1 MLETLLIRSGAV
13 PSDPP
18 RRRGATSL
26 GPEKDRFGVLKAVL
40 AAVPWLQAGMGIAI
54 LLAAGLVPWATGKV
68 LGAMDQQIL
77 AIDVNGDFIGD
88 SRIAIERQAG
98 NWIGKSYFSTD
109 LSDIKA
115 DLEKRPWVETVAVR
129 RVWPDRLEINIREK
143 KPLAYWTDGRL
154 VSRTGELFM
163 PPNPEVAGR
172 LPTLAGPDE
181 RVRDVIGMARTMSDK
196 LVGHGLGF
204 SGLSLERRGAWT
216 LRLSN
221 GIEVVLGRDQVA
233 KRFERF
239 ITVYEN
245 RLISRSDE
253 VSRVDARYTNGVAV
267 QWKLAQ
273 AASGPK
279 T

>member
-13 PSDPP
+13 PSDLP

-143 KPLAYWTDGRL
+143 KPWPTGLTVVWL
-154 VSRTGELFM
+154 VVQASCSCRPIQRWQGGCRPFQGL
-163 PPNPEVAGR
+163 
-172 LPTLAGPDE
+172 
-181 RVRDVIGMARTMSDK
+181 MSGC
-196 LVGHGLGF
+196 VM
-204 SGLSLERRGAWT
+204 
-216 LRLSN
+216 
-221 GIEVVLGRDQVA
+221 
-233 KRFERF
+233 
-239 ITVYEN
+239 
-245 RLISRSDE
+245 
-253 VSRVDARYTNGVAV
+253 
-267 QWKLAQ
+267 
-273 AASGPK
+273 
-279 T
+279 

>member
-1 MLETLLIRSGAV
+1 M
-13 PSDPP
+13 
-18 RRRGATSL
+18 
-26 GPEKDRFGVLKAVL
+26 
-40 AAVPWLQAGMGIAI
+40 
-54 LLAAGLVPWATGKV
+54 
-68 LGAMDQQIL
+68 
-77 AIDVNGDFIGD
+77 
-88 SRIAIERQAG
+88 
-98 NWIGKSYFSTD
+98 
-109 LSDIKA
+109 
-115 DLEKRPWVETVAVR
+115 
-129 RVWPDRLEINIREK
+129 
-143 KPLAYWTDGRL
+143 
-154 VSRTGELFM
+154 
-163 PPNPEVAGR
+163 
-172 LPTLAGPDE
+172 PTLSGPDE

>member
-1 MLETLLIRSGAV
+1 MLEALQIRSRAI

-18 RRRGATSL
+18 RRRGATTL

-54 LLAAGLVPWATGKV
+54 LLVAGLVPWATGKV

-77 AIDVNGDFIGD
+77 AIDVNGDFLGD
-88 SRIAIERQAG
+88 SRVAIERQAG

-129 RVWPDRLEINIREK
+129 RIWPDRLEINIREK
-143 KPLAYWTDGRL
+143 KPLAYWSDGRL
-154 VSRTGELFM
+154 VSRTGELFV
-163 PPNPEVAGR
+163 PPNPDVAGR
-172 LPTLAGPDE
+172 LPRLAGPDE
-181 RVRDVIGMARTMSDK
+181 RVRDVIRMARTISDK
-196 LVGHGLGF
+196 LVAHGLGF
-204 SGLSLERRGAWT
+204 AGLALERRGAWT
-216 LRLSN
+216 LSLSN
-221 GIEVVLGRDQVA
+221 GIEVVLGRDQVE

-239 ITVYEN
+239 ITVYES

-267 QWKLAQ
+267 QWKSVDAD
-273 AASGPK
+273 SGPK